1 MTTLRSTFGVTV
13 IALSLA
19 GCDGAEPE
27 GGLTR
32 EEAEAL
38 FTGVMAKS
46 NVGNPVPDTVVVGCL
61 GGGEWEVAAVT
72 TRWERSDT
80 LRWTVNYDVTPR
92 ACIIR
97 SEDLRFTVEGDPGL
111 YVERV
116 LTFVDGNLTDMTGTV
131 SGDIGWTLDQR
142 QGVCAMDLVLEV
154 EIGESEVGGVVR
166 GVLCEH
172 DVVLDGSLVLRL
184 RFW

>member
-1 MTTLRSTFGVTV
+1 MMTLRSTFGVTV

-19 GCDGAEPE
+19 GCDGVEPE
-27 GGLTR
+27 SGLTR

-38 FTGVMAKS
+38 FNWAMVKS
-46 NVGNPVPDTVVVGCL
+46 NAMSRVPDTVVVGCP
-61 GGGEWEVAAVT
+61 GDGEWEVVATQARSERGDTVEHT
-72 TRWERSDT
+72 TIYEIR
-80 LRWTVNYDVTPR
+80 PR
-92 ACIIR
+92 ACIIGGTAR
-97 SEDLRFTVEGDPGL
+97 RFTVDGGSGL
-111 YVERV
+111 RVERV
-116 LTFVDGNLTDMTGTV
+116 LTFVDDLTEFTGTV
-131 SGDIGWTLDQR
+131 SGDLGWTLDQR